1 MDTDTTE
8 LFCRQLAIWAET
20 AIEQGRYPFRKVE
33 TYPAVLTKIGEMRPP
48 LIFWI
53 NRDSFMAGGLLL
65 LPRQEAEEAV
75 EMGRQCARSL
85 GLRHFVTWA
94 AREIVFWEDLG
105 SSVTRRKTLPLKGTG
120 CNATAD
126 FRDALTV
133 VMSELKVLCVLGT
146 VAPLQLPPHYLANLC
161 LSSLDTALPPIEEGY
176 RVARSERRLET
187 KGPTAELAFAKGVLS
202 LLRLLALSFH
212 DRLPNTIQPEG
223 LERAMLFALDTL
235 PPALRTVLQPAGDD
249 VALPPESAI
258 RFHHLLRRL
267 TQLQCDKDRHRAA
280 QAVEVLLIHLA
291 KRLGGLPLPFA
302 PEPTAGPTLLLNPE
316 RLDLNE
322 VPLIEVASPALLGL
336 LALLRDLQ
344 SSPPVQLQT
353 ADPFNLSPAP
363 PLAAIRGSL
372 TDESI
377 PDEAGRRLL
386 AARLRVSWP
395 TRHLALPPR
404 TPTWAWTFVHLL
416 GLAEAGAAIAI
427 QIPSDWLVAAYGSRL
442 QHFLAEECVL
452 HFLSQDAAG
461 RLQLRLTRA
470 QDPEAVCTLLGPEG
484 PRQLSWQ
491 RLAAGHRSFYRLA
504 LELPD
509 ELFRLLE
516 EGRLQIPDA
525 AGWPETSER
534 TIFLYTRSA
543 LGSWL
548 WALVSGGQ
556 SLPTA
561 QSLRTDSLR
570 FGLPL
575 PAAGIMKEL
584 QQLAG
589 EEAENLTQAVFDAEL
604 LRLLGV
610 KLSLPAHAARKTRPR
625 PRTHN
630 NGQRPTSEELAEQI
644 IAKVFIDGLPRFPE
658 QYLYAHFRP
667 ALHTYAF
674 SGPLRIQD
682 EFFGRVQ
689 LVDSLNNILEIDGRE
704 PARALQLA
712 SYDNRSSVGLPV
724 DQELTAA
731 ICARYLSD
739 LRGLRRELTRQ
750 CHMQIIEP
758 RAADAMVEQI
768 WQSLPLPPWPLVEP

>member
-8 LFCRQLAIWAET
+8 LFCRQLAVWAET

-33 TYPAVLTKIGEMRPP
+33 TFPAVLTEIGEMRPP
-48 LIFWI
+48 LVFWI
-53 NRDSFMAGGLLL
+53 NRDSFMAGGLVL
-65 LPRQEAEEAV
+65 LPRKEAEEAV
-75 EMGRQCARSL
+75 EMGCQCARSL

-105 SSVTRRKTLPLKGTG
+105 SAVTRRKTLPLKATG

-133 VMSELKVLCVLGT
+133 VMSELKILCVLGT

-176 RVARSERRLET
+176 RLARSERRLEA
-187 KGPTAELAFAKGVLS
+187 KGPTAELAFGKGVLS

-235 PPALRTVLQPAGDD
+235 PPALRTALHPAGDD
-249 VALPPESAI
+249 LPLPPESSI

-267 TQLQCDKDRHRAA
+267 TQLQCDKDRQRAA
-280 QAVEVLLIHLA
+280 RIVEVLRVHLA
-291 KRLGGLPLPFA
+291 ERLGGLPLPFA
-302 PEPTAGPTLLLNPE
+302 SELATGPTLLLNPE
-316 RLDLNE
+316 RPELRGQ
-322 VPLIEVASPALLGL
+322 LIEVASPSLLALF
-336 LALLRDLQ
+336 ALLRDLQ

-353 ADPFNLSPAP
+353 SDPFNLPPAP
-363 PLAAIRGSL
+363 PLATIRGSL

-404 TPTWAWTFVHLL
+404 TPIWAWTFVHLL
-416 GLAEAGAAIAI
+416 GLAETGAEIAI
-427 QIPSDWLVAAYGSRL
+427 QIPSGWLVAAYGSRL
-442 QHFLAEECVL
+442 QQFLAEECVL

-461 RLQLRLTRA
+461 RLQLRLTRG
-470 QDPEAVCTLLGPEG
+470 QDPEALCTLLGPEG

-534 TIFLYTRSA
+534 AIFLFTRSE

-548 WALVSGGQ
+548 WALVSDGQ
-556 SLPTA
+556 PLPTA
-561 QSLRTDSLR
+561 QALRADSLR
-570 FGLPL
+570 FGLPI
-575 PAAGIMKEL
+575 PAASIMNEL
-584 QQLAG
+584 QQLPVD
-589 EEAENLTQAVFDAEL
+589 EAEKLTQAVFDSEL

-610 KLSLPAHAARKTRPR
+610 QPSLPEHAARKTRPR
-625 PRTHN
+625 PRAHN
-630 NGQRPTSEELAEQI
+630 NGQRPASEELAEQI

-674 SGPLRIQD
+674 TGPLRIHD

-689 LVDSLNNILEIDGRE
+689 LVDPENNILEIDGRE
-704 PARALQLA
+704 SARALQLA
-712 SYDNRSSVGLPV
+712 SYDNRSSVGLPA

-731 ICARYLSD
+731 ICARYLND

-768 WQSLPLPPWPLVEP
+768 WQSLPLPPWPLVES